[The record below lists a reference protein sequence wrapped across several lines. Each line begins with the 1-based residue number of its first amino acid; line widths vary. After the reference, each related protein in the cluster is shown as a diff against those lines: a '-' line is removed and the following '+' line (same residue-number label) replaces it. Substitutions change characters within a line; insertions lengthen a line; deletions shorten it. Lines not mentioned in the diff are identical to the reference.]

1 MGPDGWLRRL
11 GPWVGIGTSPA
22 ALMTGGGVAEGLRG
36 GELMAAI
43 VVGVALLTGLAL
55 VQGMLGQRTGA
66 PLAALTAGP
75 LGREGSRLTASVVM
89 LAMMLGW
96 FGVNAG
102 VAGVALAR
110 LLGIADV
117 AGVILLTIVML
128 GIVALGLSVLS
139 WSALVAGIAT
149 TTLAGYGL
157 HLALADHDATLS
169 GGHTATDPIGFL
181 PAVTLVIG
189 YGAAFS
195 LRTPDF
201 THDLARPR
209 QVVWCALTG
218 LAAPVL
224 AFALAG
230 AVLQAATGEWDL
242 ADVLRGLGSSNVAYL
257 FVAVGFTGSILTNL
271 WSGALSLQD
280 AAPRVTHRAA
290 LLTVAA
296 VGAVLAAAG
305 FDDLMLSWLTVIA
318 LAAPGLVAVCV
329 IHAARRERV
338 EDGWRAAGLAAWG
351 GGFACG
357 LGLYLAGS
365 PLALPAATLVPALV
379 YWLSGRRGEPDLVDA
394 TQGG

>member
-22 ALMTGGGVAEGLRG
+22 ALMAGGGVAEGLRG
-36 GELMAAI
+36 AELVAAI
-43 VVGVALLTGLAL
+43 VVGVVLLTGLAL
-55 VQGMLGQRTGA
+55 VQGLLGQRTGA

-96 FGVNAG
+96 FGVNVG
-102 VAGVALAR
+102 VAGVALGR
-110 LLGIADV
+110 LVGIPDV
-117 AGVILLTIVML
+117 AGVILFTSLMLAIVS
-128 GIVALGLSVLS
+128 LGLSVLS

-149 TTLAGYGL
+149 TSLAAYGL
-157 HLALADHDATLS
+157 HLALADRDATLS

-230 AVLQAATGEWDL
+230 AVLQAATGQWDL
-242 ADVLRGLGSSNVAYL
+242 ADVLRGLGSSEIAYL
-257 FVAVGFTGSILTNL
+257 FVAVGFTGSVLTNI
-271 WSGALSLQD
+271 WSGALSLED
-280 AAPRVTHRAA
+280 AAPRVPHRTA
-290 LLTVAA
+290 LVAVAA

-305 FDDLMLSWLTVIA
+305 FDDLMLSWLTAMA
-318 LAAPGLVAVCV
+318 LAAPGLVAVCL
-329 IHAARRERV
+329 IHAARGDRV

-351 GGFACG
+351 SGFACG
-357 LGLYLAGS
+357 IGLHLAGS

-379 YWLSGRRGEPDLVDA
+379 YWLSRRPRERDLVDA

>member
-36 GELMAAI
+36 GELVAAI
-43 VVGVALLTGLAL
+43 AAGVVLLTGLAL

-110 LLGIADV
+110 LLGIPDV

-209 QVVWCALTG
+209 QVVWCALIG

-280 AAPRVTHRAA
+280 AAPLVTHRAA

-296 VGAVLAAAG
+296 AGAVLAAAR
-305 FDDLMLSWLTVIA
+305 FDDLMLSWLTVMA

-338 EDGWRAAGLAAWG
+338 EDGWRTAGLVAWG
-351 GGFACG
+351 
-357 LGLYLAGS
+357 AGS
-365 PLALPAATLVPALV
+365 RADSGSTWQALPLRSRPRH
-379 YWLSGRRGEPDLVDA
+379 SSRRSSTG
-394 TQGG
+394 

>member
-22 ALMTGGGVAEGLRG
+22 ALMTGGGMAEGLRG
-36 GELMAAI
+36 GELVAAI
-43 VVGVALLTGLAL
+43 VVGVALLTVLAV

-110 LLGIADV
+110 LAGIPDV
-117 AGVILLTIVML
+117 TGVILLTVAML

-149 TTLAGYGL
+149 ASLAAYGL

-181 PAVTLVIG
+181 PAVTLVVG

-209 QVVWCALTG
+209 HVVWCALTG

-280 AAPRVTHRAA
+280 AAPRVTHRGA

-296 VGAVLAAAG
+296 VGAALAAAG
-305 FDDLMLSWLTVIA
+305 FDDLMLSWLTVMA

-379 YWLSGRRGEPDLVDA
+379 YWLSRRRGERDLVDA